1 VARDGHGEATAM
13 GSDPSAE
20 CGVLSAHGS
29 GSAVFHRDNA
39 ALLAL
44 VCVYSF
50 FAASLISV
58 ASPFLPQGLLSVG
71 ASEALIG
78 AVFAAYPAMNLVLS
92 PLCTPACAKLGRCA
106 AERGK
111 QRLTRSCLLRDVR
124 LNCLLQRPLTHL
136 LHTRRR
142 VFVLGIVLEAI
153 AAVVMGC
160 VPTTPGSGAIYL
172 LLRCAQGTGAALS
185 YTALLASCADR
196 FRGGLATLVGLQEAV
211 AGVGFMVGPPIGG
224 GLYALGGFRLPF
236 VVMGVGLLVCL
247 PLLPWALPRVE
258 RELTEASGAGGQ
270 PVTEGAAATPSS
282 GATLLPGFVQHP
294 ELSFMAVARLPA
306 VLNAS
311 LVTLLAG
318 LAFGFIGPTLA
329 PHLQETLHASERATG
344 GLFGLAAG
352 TYALASP
359 GAGALADAYGPK
371 RILAIGIAGLALS
384 YIFLGPSPLLGPAAS
399 HGVATPGAW
408 ALQCISLSLLGFSA
422 ALAFIPC
429 MPAMEAAVLARFG
442 DSPAC
447 GETVAALYNGIYC
460 AGEALGPLAGAAMTG
475 AMGFK
480 WASTAIAGILFAY
493 CLCLVAVEL
502 YKRRAGPGS
511 SMTASLGWRAAA
523 AAAARSTRHASSEGW
538 ARFWRKTR
546 GGRRAGGVDTPPLW
560 ESLLDDAVDGD
571 EDEGGPVWT

>member
-1 VARDGHGEATAM
+1 
-13 GSDPSAE
+13 
-20 CGVLSAHGS
+20 
-29 GSAVFHRDNA
+29 
-39 ALLAL
+39 
-44 VCVYSF
+44 
-50 FAASLISV
+50 
-58 ASPFLPQGLLSVG
+58 
-71 ASEALIG
+71 
-78 AVFAAYPAMNLVLS
+78 
-92 PLCTPACAKLGRCA
+92 
-106 AERGK
+106 
-111 QRLTRSCLLRDVR
+111 LLRDVR
-124 LNCLLQRPLTHL
+124 LNRLLQRPLTHL

-258 RELTEASGAGGQ
+258 RESTEASGTGGQ
-270 PVTEGAAATPSS
+270 PATEGAAATPSS

-329 PHLQETLHASERATG
+329 PHLQDTLHASERATG

-480 WASTAIAGILFAY
+480 WASTTIAGILFAY

-511 SMTASLGWRAAA
+511 MTASLGWRAAA
-523 AAAARSTRHASSEGW
+523 AAAARRTRHASSEGW